1 VPAFESK
8 DGFKLFE
15 GAAIARYLASLA
27 PNTTLLGNSPQE
39 AALVDQWNSFFD
51 TEIDAPVGYVRRML
65 WGGTPYSKAHD
76 QSYRERLDR
85 PLETV
90 ENYIAKRTF
99 LVGERLSLA
108 DITAATVLQGAY
120 SSILGKAERA
130 KYPHTIRYYETIV
143 NQPKV
148 KDVLAGAQLA
158 EAAPQYA
165 PLKTD
170 QKPKADKQQAESK
183 RKTEPK
189 PPKSKAEPKPK
200 EEEEEEEEED
210 LLGPAEPKKKNPLD
224 DLPKSAFNLEDWK
237 RAYSNLDTRG
247 AGGSLEWFYEKFDK
261 EGFSI
266 WQVDFKYPEELT
278 QVFMSSNQI
287 GGFYNRLEGSRK
299 YLFGSVGVLG
309 AANDSLISGV
319 LILRGHDHQAVVDV
333 APDWESYDY
342 KRLDIYGNEEDK
354 KYFEAALAWDL
365 SVDGKAWADG
375 KNFK

>member
-1 VPAFESK
+1 LISLV
-8 DGFKLFE
+8 
-15 GAAIARYLASLA
+15 ASLA
-27 PNTTLLGNSPQE
+27 PNTTLLGSSPQE
-39 AALVDQWNSFFD
+39 AALVDQWISFFD

-333 APDWESYDY
+333 APDWESYVY
-342 KRLDIYGNEEDK
+342 KRLDVYGNEEDK

-365 SVDGKAWADG
+365 SVDGKTWADG